1 MFASFQ
7 RRTGNEF
14 AALCVAVHHNQMATS
29 TITSAFPES
38 IPAPAPTVAQSPCE
52 EIVAAL
58 RRIEA
63 LDGLSDEEYLWL
75 AEHGIEQKAEPGAIL
90 FREGEAPIGM
100 NIMLAGEVH
109 IRRAQA
115 GNVSFFIARMGQMSG
130 ILPFSRMKGYG
141 GTGYAVGSVWTL
153 DIPKEKFPEML
164 AAIQSMA
171 QRCVGVLLS
180 RVREVTRMEG
190 QADKLAAL
198 GKLAANLAHEL
209 NNPASAA
216 QRSAASLFA
225 ELRAYGDRKYS
236 LGAICLS
243 TQTAEK
249 LQSWVERTRNEICN
263 FELMDADAEANPL
276 ASADR
281 EASILKWLEA
291 HNVPEPWTIA
301 PSIAETRFPLSHLD
315 EFAMEFPDD
324 VLAPAMQA
332 LASSLRVERMA
343 ETIVS
348 STVRIFDLISAIKDY
363 SYMDQAPIQDVHL
376 AQSLERTLSMFGS
389 RLASIQVETDFDAE
403 VPDIDA
409 YGSELNQVWTALI
422 ENALDAMP
430 NGGTLK
436 LKTKLQGQM
445 AVVEIRDSGTGIP
458 QELQARIFEPFFT
471 TKAPGSGLGLGLDTA
486 QRIVSKHSGFITVQS
501 KPGGTCFQVRLPLD
515 RAQAY

>member
-1 MFASFQ
+1 
-7 RRTGNEF
+7 
-14 AALCVAVHHNQMATS
+14 
-29 TITSAFPES
+29 
-38 IPAPAPTVAQSPCE
+38 
-52 EIVAAL
+52 
-58 RRIEA
+58 
-63 LDGLSDEEYLWL
+63 
-75 AEHGIEQKAEPGAIL
+75 
-90 FREGEAPIGM
+90 
-100 NIMLAGEVH
+100 
-109 IRRAQA
+109 
-115 GNVSFFIARMGQMSG
+115 
-130 ILPFSRMKGYG
+130 
-141 GTGYAVGSVWTL
+141 
-153 DIPKEKFPEML
+153 
-164 AAIQSMA
+164 
-171 QRCVGVLLS
+171 
-180 RVREVTRMEG
+180 MEG
-190 QADKLAAL
+190 QADKLASL

-216 QRSAASLFA
+216 QRSAASLFT
-225 ELRAYGDRKYS
+225 ELRDYGDRKYS

-249 LQSWVERTRNEICN
+249 LQAWVERTRNDICN
-263 FELMDADAEANPL
+263 FDRMDPVAEGSPL

-281 EASILKWLEA
+281 EATILTWLEA
-291 HNVPEPWTIA
+291 HNVPDAWTIA
-301 PSIAETRFPLSHLD
+301 PAIAETRFPLSYLD
-315 EFAMEFPDD
+315 EFALEFPDD

-389 RLASIQVETDFDAE
+389 RLAAIQVETDFDDE

-430 NGGTLK
+430 NGGTLH

-445 AVVEIRDSGTGIP
+445 AVVEIRDTGKGIP
-458 QELQARIFEPFFT
+458 VELQARIFEPFFT
-471 TKAPGSGLGLGLDTA
+471 TKAPGHGLGLGLDTA

-501 KPGGTCFQVRLPLD
+501 KPGDTCFQVRLPLD